1 MWRHLYPARAEHDVP
16 IGHVTNGVHART
28 WIASDMERLIQRH
41 VGAGRDGD
49 WFDAITDPR
58 LWAEVEQ
65 IPDAELWEV
74 HQVLK
79 ARMLAFVRARL
90 AQRRRRLGLPAP
102 ASPPLDPEALTLGFA
117 RRFATYK
124 RADLLLADPERL
136 LRLVAAPGRPVQ
148 VVFAGKAHPR
158 DDAGK
163 ALAQKIA
170 RLERDPRFA
179 GRVVFVENHSMHVAT
194 QLLHGVDA
202 WLNTPRRPLEACGT
216 SGQKGVLNGV
226 LQVSILDGWWAECF
240 DGANGFGIGRGE
252 IHADQAIQDQRDAEA
267 LYATL
272 ENEVV
277 PLYYERDA
285 EGLPR
290 GWIRRV
296 KRAMRTLGWR
306 VNADRM
312 VIDYTRTAYLPAAGG
327 QSAAMPTRP

>member
-1 MWRHLYPARAEHDVP
+1 
-16 IGHVTNGVHART
+16 
-28 WIASDMERLIQRH
+28 
-41 VGAGRDGD
+41 
-49 WFDAITDPR
+49 
-58 LWAEVEQ
+58 
-65 IPDAELWEV
+65 
-74 HQVLK
+74 
-79 ARMLAFVRARL
+79 
-90 AQRRRRLGLPAP
+90 
-102 ASPPLDPEALTLGFA
+102 
-117 RRFATYK
+117 
-124 RADLLLADPERL
+124 
-136 LRLVAAPGRPVQ
+136 

-179 GRVVFVENHSMHVAT
+179 GRVVFVENYSMHVAT